1 MRLIM
6 VRHGETLWNNQ
17 RRLQGQTDEPL
28 SDRGRAQARALA
40 PLIAKSQPKCALTS
54 DLARA
59 AETAGLLGFP
69 QAVREPRLREMDLG
83 AWSGRLV
90 ADIEAESADAYRG
103 WRAGTFTP
111 PGAEPW
117 DAFKARVSEALSE
130 LDGDQDALIVAHG
143 GVIRAACDALLGLTP
158 ERVVP
163 VGPASMTTLALTRSG
178 RGWRG
183 RLEAYNV
190 NGAAPDLDAPD

>member
-6 VRHGETLWNNQ
+6 VRHGETLWNTQ

-28 SDRGRAQARALA
+28 SERGRAQALALA
-40 PLIAKSQPKCALTS
+40 PLILKSQPQRALAS

-59 AETAGLLGFP
+59 AETAALLGFP
-69 QAVREPRLREMDLG
+69 HASREPRLREMDLG
-83 AWSGRLV
+83 DWSGRLI

-103 WRAGTFTP
+103 WRAGTYTP

-117 DAFKARVSEALSE
+117 DTFKARVSAAFSA
-130 LDGDQDALIVAHG
+130 LDGDQDTLIVAHG

-163 VGPASMTTLALTRSG
+163 VGPASMTTLALTRCD
-178 RGWRG
+178 RGWCG

-190 NGAAPDLDAPD
+190 SGAAPVYDAPD